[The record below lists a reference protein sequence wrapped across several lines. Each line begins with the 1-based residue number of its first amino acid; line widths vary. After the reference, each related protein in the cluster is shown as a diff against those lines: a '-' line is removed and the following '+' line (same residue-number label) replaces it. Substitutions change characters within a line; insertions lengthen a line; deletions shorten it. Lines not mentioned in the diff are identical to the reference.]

1 MTTDAF
7 HLIMS
12 GIEKSFPGVKALDDV
27 RMEVKLG
34 EIHALLGEN
43 GAGKSTLMK
52 ILSGVY
58 KPDAGTVQLD
68 GQQVQFENTKEAEN
82 AGISIIYQELNLIP
96 HMTVAENIFLG
107 REPRTRWG
115 TIDRKKMRTDALK
128 ELNRLN
134 AAIAPRAFVADLR
147 IGEQQLVEIAKALSL
162 HARIVIMD
170 EPTSALSDAEVEKL
184 FSIIKNLKAK
194 NVGVIYISHKLEEI
208 FAVADRVTVLRDGKY
223 IGTRNVNETTSADL
237 INMMVGRDLDDLFPK
252 QIVPIG
258 REILRLKNLTVRD
271 PEHTDRFILKN
282 ISFSLHRGE
291 ILAIAGLMGAGRTE
305 LMMSLF
311 GVPPGEKTGGE
322 LYIDGDKKEI
332 TSPTRAIE
340 YGLALVTEDR
350 KNQGLFLQLPV
361 YTNISIASL
370 KRVIKYKILRRR
382 LENKV
387 VREYVKKLRIKIPE
401 IATLVETLSGGNQQK
416 VILAKWLLTHPAVL
430 LLDDPTRGIDVGA
443 KAEIYQLMNEFIRQG
458 MGIIMVSSE
467 LPEILAMSDRVIV
480 LSQGRLTGEFSR
492 EEATEEKIMTAATQ
506 SDKQRPAAA
515 S

>member
-1 MTTDAF
+1 MKPNSI
-7 HLIMS
+7 LVMS
-12 GIEKSFPGVKALDDV
+12 GICKTFPGVKALDDV
-27 RMEVKLG
+27 QMDVKAG

-58 KPDAGTVQLD
+58 KPDSGSIQLENKTVD
-68 GQQVQFENTKEAEN
+68 FESTKEAEK
-82 AGISIIYQELNLIP
+82 AGIGIIYQELNLIP

-107 REPRTRWG
+107 REPRSRWF
-115 TIDRKKMRTDALK
+115 TIDRRKMRARATDELKRLDTPINPKAL
-128 ELNRLN
+128 
-134 AAIAPRAFVADLR
+134 VDDLR

-162 HARIVIMD
+162 QARIVIMD

-184 FSIIKNLKAK
+184 FSIIRNLKRKGVA
-194 NVGVIYISHKLEEI
+194 VIYISHKLEEI

-223 IGTRNVNETTSADL
+223 IGTKKVKETTSADL
-237 INMMVGRDLDDLFPK
+237 INMMVGRDLEDLFPK

-258 REILRLKNLTVRD
+258 REILRLENLTIRD
-271 PEHTDRFILKN
+271 PEHTDRYILKE

-291 ILAIAGLMGAGRTE
+291 ILGIAGLMGAGRTE

-311 GVPPGEKTGGE
+311 GVPPGEKTAGA
-322 LYIDGDKKEI
+322 LYIDGEKKDI

-340 YGLALVTEDR
+340 HGLALVTEDR
-350 KNQGLFLQLPV
+350 KSQGLFLQLPV

-370 KRVIKYKILRRR
+370 KRVIKYKMLRRR
-382 LENKV
+382 LENRL
-387 VREYVKKLRIKIPE
+387 VREYVEKLRIKIPE

-492 EEATEEKIMTAATQ
+492 KEATEEKIMTAATH
-506 SDKQRPAAA
+506 SDKQQTAAA